1 MDLGRWIIFT
11 FLKNN
16 CRNKA
21 KNERIVIDKVDFFK
35 REIQRSHFLI

>member
-21 KNERIVIDKVDFFK
+21 KNERIVIDKVDFLKEKYKEVIF
-35 REIQRSHFLI
+35 